1 MFSHG
6 GRLSANYLNVHNI
19 RHMSIKMNIM
29 RYFLKDNKEC
39 HVRQLAKLEKKSPTT
54 ISKYLESYKKEG
66 LLVSS
71 RRFNH
76 LFYKANMDNP
86 AFRDMK
92 IAYNIEQIRSSGLI
106 EFLEKGCPE
115 AIILFGSMRKGDNA
129 EKSDIDIAVIEPEK
143 EEPDVAPYEKKLN
156 HGIQL
161 IQLTPKDIESLK
173 ANNKEFLNSIA
184 NGIVL
189 YGFLELFR

>member
-1 MFSHG
+1 
-6 GRLSANYLNVHNI
+6 
-19 RHMSIKMNIM
+19 MNILT
-29 RYFLKDNKEC
+29 YFLKENREF

-54 ISKYLESYKKEG
+54 IAKYLEQYKKEN
-66 LLVSS
+66 LLTSS

-76 LFYKANMDNP
+76 LFYKANPDNP

-92 IAYNIEQIRSSGLI
+92 IAYNIEQIRISGLI
-106 EFLEKGCPE
+106 DFLAKSNPE

-129 EKSDIDIAVIEPEK
+129 KKSDIDIAVIEPGK
-143 EEPDVAPYEKKLN
+143 EEINVAPYEKKLN
-156 HGIQL
+156 HSIQL
-161 IQLTPKDIESLK
+161 IQLAPKDIESLK